1 MALAALAFAL
11 SACGGGEE
19 QSQTDQEATPS
30 DTQQMETA
38 AGDAEEAAGSAPEEL
53 VDMANQVCPV
63 CGMHAHGENFVAY
76 DGKKIN
82 VCSEKCAEAFK
93 ADPEKFMAQLM
104 EGGSPEGQ

>member
-19 QSQTDQEATPS
+19 QSRTDQEATPS

-38 AGDAEEAAGSAPEEL
+38 GDAKEAAGSAVEEL
-53 VDMANQVCPV
+53 VDMANHVCPV

-82 VCSEKCAEAFK
+82 VCSEQCAEAFK

-104 EGGSPEGQ
+104 QGGATEGQ